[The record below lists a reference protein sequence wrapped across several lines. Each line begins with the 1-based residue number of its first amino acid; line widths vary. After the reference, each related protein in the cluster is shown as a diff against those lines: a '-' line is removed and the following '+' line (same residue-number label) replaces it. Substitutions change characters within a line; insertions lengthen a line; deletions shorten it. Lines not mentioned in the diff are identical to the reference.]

1 MKKFGGTIM
10 NGYVEAG
17 YLAVLGV
24 LASYSAL
31 LVGRSRRM
39 KKVLLPVKVEVD
51 REESRPT
58 E

>member
-24 LASYSAL
+24 LAGYSAL